1 MNKVIPATVFALV
14 LGLGG
19 YANAEPLDGLSAQ
32 PSGDNGLLVLTHGGG
47 GGHMGGGHMG
57 EGRMGEG
64 RMGEG
69 HMMGGDHMGG
79 RHMASGDHMH
89 GHYDHY
95 GRNVFVLGALGYG
108 NEWGYDG
115 YGYYGDCG
123 WLRHR
128 AAITGSRYWW
138 RRYQACLY

>member
-1 MNKVIPATVFALV
+1 MKKAPVKAAMSAAAFALI

-19 YANAEPLDGLSAQ
+19 YTYAEPLDGLSAQ
-32 PSGDNGLLVLTHGGG
+32 PSDDNGLLIFTHGG

-57 EGRMGEG
+57 EGH
-64 RMGEG
+64 MGEG
-69 HMMGGDHMGG
+69 HMTGGDHIGG
-79 RHMASGDHMH
+79 RHTAGGDHIH
-89 GHYDHY
+89 GHYDRY
-95 GRNVFVLGALGYG
+95 GGNVFVFGGLGYG
-108 NEWGYDG
+108 NEWGYDR

-128 AAITGSRYWW
+128 AAVTGSRYWW